1 MSSEKSKMLAGQ
13 RYLASDPQL
22 TAERQSARAL
32 CQKFNAAAASDD
44 QARSN
49 ILSELLGTSNN
60 AIVTAPFFC
69 DYGYNIRLGANAYFN
84 FNCVI
89 LDVMPVT
96 IGANVLMGPGV
107 HIYTALHPM
116 TATERRTGLEFASAV
131 VIGDDVWIGGGSIIC
146 PGVHIGSGCV
156 IGAGS
161 VVTRD
166 LPEGVFA
173 AGNPCRM
180 IRQVDGEA

>member
-22 TAERQSARAL
+22 TVERQRARAL
-32 CQKFNAAAASDD
+32 CQQFNAAAASNDE
-44 QARSN
+44 ARST
-49 ILSELLGTSNN
+49 ILSELLGASSN

-69 DYGYNIRLGANAYFN
+69 DYGYNIRLGANVYFN

-96 IGANVLMGPGV
+96 IGANTLIGPGV

-116 TATERRTGLEFASAV
+116 KASERRTGLEFASAV